1 MEESTR
7 PSIVTLAS
15 SLLEDLRRLAAQ
27 EFQLAK
33 HEMQLELSKVVKAAI
48 HTAVALVLSFLTLVL
63 LCLTLVYLLHSLL
76 GLSLWASYGIVTLL
90 AAAGAGGFAYVMI
103 KAGASMRLWP
113 FRTIRTVKE
122 DAQWIKTQVFS
133 PKT

>member
-27 EFQLAK
+27 EIQLAK

-48 HTAVALVLSFLTLVL
+48 HTAVALVLGFLTLVL

-76 GLSLWASYGIVTLL
+76 GLSMWASYGIVALL

-103 KAGASMRLWP
+103 KAGASIRLWP

>member
-33 HEMQLELSKVVKAAI
+33 HEMQLELSKLVKAAI
-48 HTAVALVLSFLTLVL
+48 HTAVALVLGFLTLVL

-76 GLSLWASYGIVTLL
+76 GLSMWASYGIVALL

-103 KAGASMRLWP
+103 KAGASIRLWP